1 MVKNK
6 GGLPSSVLIKTSFLL
21 KLELLKYLFSQIIIL
36 KFLHVSVHL
45 EET

>member
-21 KLELLKYLFSQIIIL
+21 KLELLKYLFSQIIL